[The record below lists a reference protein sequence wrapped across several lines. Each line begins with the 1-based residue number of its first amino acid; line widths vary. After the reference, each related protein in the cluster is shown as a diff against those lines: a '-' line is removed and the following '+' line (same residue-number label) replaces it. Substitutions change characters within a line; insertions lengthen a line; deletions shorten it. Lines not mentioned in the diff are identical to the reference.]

1 MCCDSVTDENT
12 NIRGSRQYRRNR
24 LRDILCIINEIFL
37 GSICLGSGCESR
49 SSTGSTVARTT
60 IDSRRICRNHSR
72 GKTSSPALFLQCFPR
87 EEWPKE
93 TFKESQRPLSQCAL
107 QKTRKKMTSVSRQ
120 NCRVC
125 DGSAKI
131 TALATNFT
139 ICVVKLYF
147 EYFLP
152 GNTTFSQ
159 NTISPTQFGRTLI
172 RSKYHS
178 HR

>member
-1 MCCDSVTDENT
+1 MH
-12 NIRGSRQYRRNR
+12 
-24 LRDILCIINEIFL
+24 
-37 GSICLGSGCESR
+37 
-49 SSTGSTVARTT
+49 
-60 IDSRRICRNHSR
+60 SRR
-72 GKTSSPALFLQCFPR
+72 A
-87 EEWPKE
+87 
-93 TFKESQRPLSQCAL
+93 
-107 QKTRKKMTSVSRQ
+107 RKKMTSVSRQ

-172 RSKYHS
+172 DPFEIPFSPMNAGLPHRQRNLCISMSYYHDHGGVNIAIS
-178 HR
+178 ASSMSNTCLAASAFREQAGVKTNLHVQKIEKTSLVAKNMSTT